1 MPLEKNKSLEKE
13 KCKKWDGTSRPSSNN
28 YKENW
33 DEIYGQKEQK
43 ELNES
48 MKEAFRQ
55 RDERKKR
62 EEKQ

>member
-1 MPLEKNKSLEKE
+1 MPSEKNKSLEKE
-13 KCKKWDGTSRPSSNN
+13 KGKKWDGTSRPSSNN

-48 MKEAFRQ
+48 GATSIS
-55 RDERKKR
+55 
-62 EEKQ
+62 